1 MIFFKLRVKPFILL
15 FRYFK
20 AKFACFTSNE
30 IFGMFTGLS
39 RSVRTDAVIE
49 NDRNLARSLINVN
62 LFPQILSDL
71 SSSEFLY
78 YCVVVIQGKSL
89 INW

>member
-1 MIFFKLRVKPFILL
+1 MMRHHSVSISTGKKLRFFKLCVKPFNLL

-62 LFPQILSDL
+62 LFPSHI
-71 SSSEFLY
+71 
-78 YCVVVIQGKSL
+78 K
-89 INW
+89 